1 MGTAMGVCFGYWFMA
16 SGLFYGVAFV
26 CNTHITFLQVLSM
39 TVSQSDGSLQ
49 ESLAVPNIGATS
61 KIQLRVKLK
70 E

>member
-39 TVSQSDGSLQ
+39 TVSQG
-49 ESLAVPNIGATS
+49 
-61 KIQLRVKLK
+61 
-70 E
+70 